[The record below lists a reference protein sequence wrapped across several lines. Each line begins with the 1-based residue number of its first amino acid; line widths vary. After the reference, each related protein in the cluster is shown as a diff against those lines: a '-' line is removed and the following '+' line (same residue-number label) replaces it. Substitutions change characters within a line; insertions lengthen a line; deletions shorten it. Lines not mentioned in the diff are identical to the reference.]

1 LRKEEL
7 IMQNKG
13 LIVTLFVLSLFIFM
27 SGTAWPIQDSLWEK
41 TAGGITVNM
50 GVIPS
55 NSPSIV
61 CAKHHSEEE
70 GVEDIRKETTH
81 HLLFIFRDAST
92 AKLVSPEKVH
102 VKVYGPSGDM
112 VASKSLDP
120 EIYAGVVNFCNFF
133 DLSKKGTYKVEL
145 SYMSNGNSYRVN
157 FLM

>member
-1 LRKEEL
+1 ML
-7 IMQNKG
+7 NKG
-13 LIVTLFVLSLFIFM
+13 LKITILVLGLSIFM
-27 SGTAWPIQDSLWEK
+27 SGAAWAIQDSLWEK

-70 GVEDIRKETTH
+70 GVEDIVKETTH

-92 AKLVSPEKVH
+92 AKLVNPGKVH
-102 VKVYGPSGDM
+102 VKVYAPSGNM

-133 DLSKKGTYKVEL
+133 NLTAKGTYKVEL